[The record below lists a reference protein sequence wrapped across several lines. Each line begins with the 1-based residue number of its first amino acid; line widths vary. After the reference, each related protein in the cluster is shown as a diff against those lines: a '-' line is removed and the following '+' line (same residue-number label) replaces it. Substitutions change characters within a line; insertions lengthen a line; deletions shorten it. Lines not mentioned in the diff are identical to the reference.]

1 LKDVSGKLIV
11 KDEKLT
17 MENVCFDGIIGLDGA
32 ISTKEKVPTFNMDL
46 SQTSRYCTIIYPIRP
61 VEKLAPI
68 AGIINGK
75 LNSTIKLNGNLDAT
89 AMRPDLKTVTGDL
102 LGQLLSTTLNANS
115 TLLTA
120 LGSNLKFIDANKIN
134 LNNLKAAISFKDGM
148 VSVKPLTSII
158 KISKIIGETWF

>member
-1 LKDVSGKLIV
+1 
-11 KDEKLT
+11 
-17 MENVCFDGIIGLDGA
+17 MELFRQKKKCLLSIW
-32 ISTKEKVPTFNMDL
+32 TFT
-46 SQTSRYCTIIYPIRP
+46 QTSRYCTIIYPIRP

-89 AMRPDLKTVTGDL
+89 AMRPDLKNSNRRFI
-102 LGQLLSTTLNANS
+102 GQLLSTTLNATNS

-148 VSVKPLTSII
+148 VSVKPDINYKDIKATIAGKHGFDQSMNYNIQFNVPVKYLEQRLTH
-158 KISKIIGETWF
+158 

>member
-1 LKDVSGKLIV
+1 
-11 KDEKLT
+11 
-17 MENVCFDGIIGLDGA
+17 
-32 ISTKEKVPTFNMDL
+32 MDL
-46 SQTSRYCTIIYPIRP
+46 SLKQVDIAQSFTQLDLLKNSR
-61 VEKLAPI
+61 PI

-102 LGQLLSTTLNANS
+102 GQLLSTTLNATNS

-134 LNNLKAAISFKDGM
+134 LNNLKAISFKDGM

-158 KISKIIGETWF
+158 KISKRLSGKHGFDQMNYNIQFNVPVKYLGRG